1 MWRKHWVVG
10 MVVGIALAVCLW
22 SSPWAGQA
30 GADVTVIANPEQKP
44 AAVTYSAEVWL
55 DMNERVVKG
64 TLTTRFVPQD
74 DKAFFHLYPNAF
86 ATEAD
91 LRSENWEQVLGKQ
104 REPGGI
110 AISAVKVNGR
120 QADVRYEGK
129 TNTLLRVPLPQLPPN
144 KAKAETVVEMSFRL
158 QVPYNNGRLSYH
170 DHAMWLGNWLPIL
183 AVKDSGG
190 WRLDPYT
197 AIGDPFYSEVAN
209 YHLRVHLPEGYQLAT
224 TGLESVAVVTQ
235 TRPQRQSIY
244 ELDAW
249 NVRDFAM
256 VVMDD
261 TYQAMSGKVGET
273 VVRTWSQ
280 QGDDAA
286 VVNSLHQTAME
297 SLDYYGKQFGTYPY
311 KEYDVVKTGG
321 FFGGMEYPSLVFI
334 EEEFFN
340 TANSMGA
347 AVVAHETAH
356 QWFYGIVGNDE
367 VREAWLD
374 ESLTDY
380 ATMAFLQEKD
390 AKRAQAYMR
399 MRQGQSR
406 AAEAYAKQGIDA
418 ETSVT
423 AFPDWKS
430 YNELVY
436 GRSGVMWW
444 TLRDAWGAERLN
456 QLLRQYV
463 SEHQY
468 GLANGAAI
476 KELVSAASGADATPF
491 FDYWLHLKLELAEA
505 ANGWLEKVKHE

>member
-1 MWRKHWVVG
+1 MWRKHWVVS
-10 MVVGIALAVCLW
+10 MVVGMVLAGILW
-22 SSPWAGQA
+22 SSSWTGQA
-30 GADVTVIANPEQKP
+30 EADVAVIASPQQTP
-44 AAVTYSAEVWL
+44 AAITYSADVWL
-55 DMNERVVKG
+55 DMNERIVTGV
-64 TLTTRFVPQD
+64 LTARFVPQD

-86 ATEAD
+86 AKQAD
-91 LRSENWEQVLGKQ
+91 LGTANWEQVLGKQ

-110 AISAVKVNGR
+110 TITAVKVDGR
-120 QADVRYEGK
+120 EAGIRYEGK
-129 TNTLLRVPLPQLPPN
+129 TNTLLRVPLP
-144 KAKAETVVEMSFRL
+144 AKKPSAEAVVELGFRL

-224 TGLESVAVVTQ
+224 TGLESTAVITQ

-256 VVMDD
+256 VVMDG
-261 TYQAMSGKVGET
+261 TYQAVSGKVGET
-273 VVRTWSQ
+273 IVRTWSQ
-280 QGDDAA
+280 QGDDPVA
-286 VVNSLHQTAME
+286 VKSLHETAME

-340 TANSMGA
+340 TADNMGA

-390 AKRAQAYMR
+390 PKRSQAYIR
-399 MRQGQSR
+399 LRQGQSR
-406 AAEAYAKQGIDA
+406 AAEAYAKRGISA
-418 ETSVT
+418 ETSVA

-444 TLRDAWGAERLN
+444 TLREAWGAERLN
-456 QLLRQYV
+456 RLLRQYV

-468 GLANGAAI
+468 KLASGGQI
-476 KELVSAASGADATPF
+476 KKLVSAAAGADATPF
-491 FDYWLHLKLELAEA
+491 FEYWLHVRLDSA
-505 ANGWLEKVKHE
+505 AAAKEWLEKGKHE